1 MKIAIAE
8 ENNKT
13 VFPLSSNV
21 LENLSMHN
29 LAGGTGK
36 SYIQAGLVWGVCGAL
51 LFVLLSTLNLTV
63 QGPYQDELHQ
73 AAGSFCYLGQP
84 PEKGVSLD
92 YGGIPILNTRY
103 GAEIKTAVYG
113 FYLRFINPQFSLV
126 SWRLLGILFVSTGIL
141 LFCWRAGK
149 SLNPLAKTLFLVLLL
164 TDVSVL
170 LASRHD
176 WGPVALALLLRLVFL
191 GVWLGGEGIGI
202 APSLRNSFAL
212 GCIVAIAILEKLSS
226 SVLLFPLAWI
236 FLQNAKRRNLK
247 HGFAALGGLAAGSI
261 PLVLVNLWTLHAKG
275 YLISL
280 RDALKGDLPALDWSG
295 ILGFSQLYLELG
307 NGRLIRGFILGDSAR
322 WRDGLELPL
331 VGLILILILVFLFLT
346 VAVWTSTFVKLE
358 PQSCPISA
366 SASASF

>member
-1 MKIAIAE
+1 M
-8 ENNKT
+8 
-13 VFPLSSNV
+13 
-21 LENLSMHN
+21 
-29 LAGGTGK
+29 
-36 SYIQAGLVWGVCGAL
+36 
-51 LFVLLSTLNLTV
+51 
-63 QGPYQDELHQ
+63 
-73 AAGSFCYLGQP
+73 
-84 PEKGVSLD
+84 
-92 YGGIPILNTRY
+92 
-103 GAEIKTAVYG
+103 
-113 FYLRFINPQFSLV
+113 
-126 SWRLLGILFVSTGIL
+126 
-141 LFCWRAGK
+141 
-149 SLNPLAKTLFLVLLL
+149 
-164 TDVSVL
+164 
-170 LASRHD
+170 
-176 WGPVALALLLRLVFL
+176 
-191 GVWLGGEGIGI
+191 
-202 APSLRNSFAL
+202 
-212 GCIVAIAILEKLSS
+212 
-226 SVLLFPLAWI
+226 
-236 FLQNAKRRNLK
+236 K